1 MTCEWTASEPFTGL
15 LSSKETLID
24 GMKQIEDLL
33 FLLRAHQVDRPSVA

>member
-1 MTCEWTASEPFTGL
+1 VDGERAVHRRL

-33 FLLRAHQVDRPSVA
+33 FLVRAHQVDRPSVA